1 MIQEK
6 ELIST
11 VTAILEK
18 ELTVALG
25 MSLPLFQLEA
35 RQKQEKDKLKI
46 QMSAKRQEIEK
57 IRRLIRGLY
66 ENFVQG
72 ILTNDEYF
80 ELKADYEHAIN
91 ALSGEIE
98 VFEKSMDS
106 LDNQL
111 ARYRAMEKD
120 AKTLAQ
126 DHVLTAELIERLI
139 ERIEIDHERN
149 IHVTFRFKN
158 EFQGK
163 AVESCA
169 TM

>member
-1 MIQEK
+1 MNNISDEMLAAYIDSNATPL
-6 ELIST
+6 ECLIIGD
-11 VTAILEK
+11 AANDE
-18 ELTVALG
+18 
-25 MSLPLFQLEA
+25 
-35 RQKQEKDKLKI
+35 
-46 QMSAKRQEIEK
+46 EIMEVMDIISG
-57 IRRLIRGLY
+57 IRNSSDLL
-66 ENFVQG
+66 
-72 ILTNDEYF
+72 LDDEYF

-163 AVESCA
+163 AVEPCA

>member
-1 MIQEK
+1 MFLDNRIYAVKVFCADCGRNLHRQRAERRKGPDTYWFHCLTNSRVEKDSCKGAMIQEK

-72 ILTNDEYF
+72 ILTNDE
-80 ELKADYEHAIN
+80 
-91 ALSGEIE
+91 
-98 VFEKSMDS
+98 
-106 LDNQL
+106 
-111 ARYRAMEKD
+111 
-120 AKTLAQ
+120 
-126 DHVLTAELIERLI
+126 
-139 ERIEIDHERN
+139 
-149 IHVTFRFKN
+149 
-158 EFQGK
+158 
-163 AVESCA
+163 
-169 TM
+169 